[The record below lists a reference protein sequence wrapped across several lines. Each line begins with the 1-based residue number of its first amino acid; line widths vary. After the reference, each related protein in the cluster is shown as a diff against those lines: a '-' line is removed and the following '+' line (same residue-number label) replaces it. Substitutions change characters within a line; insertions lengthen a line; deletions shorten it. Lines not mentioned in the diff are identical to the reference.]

1 LQQLLQEYDRA
12 PAGTF
17 PFPREVISEYIMR
30 GGANNRFDMP
40 SPIKK
45 VVQSPNESTQQ
56 MQPQYFQEV
65 VVRKPRKQ
73 AQAKKSARKVQRPQ
87 TAQVQAKTKKL
98 AGPVPKAKMP

>member
-1 LQQLLQEYDRA
+1 
-12 PAGTF
+12 
-17 PFPREVISEYIMR
+17 MR

-73 AQAKKSARKVQRPQ
+73 PLSKKSARKVQRPQ
-87 TAQVQAKTKKL
+87 TAQVQPKPKKS